1 MKKGVAGIRV
11 TEQYIKN
18 VVYLALVDRVS
29 VDILVHMCYFEIFLS
44 LFAILS
50 LESITFTCSSNSFL

>member
-11 TEQYIKN
+11 TEQYAKN

-50 LESITFTCSSNSFL
+50 L

>member
-1 MKKGVAGIRV
+1 MRV

-18 VVYLALVDRVS
+18 VVYLVLVDRVS

>member
-18 VVYLALVDRVS
+18 VVHLALVDRVP

-50 LESITFTCSSNSFL
+50 LESITFTCSSNSSL